1 MMFGIN
7 TGYFALHLVLLSSLL
22 SLLEVLPCFSFLFLV
37 DLSDTIG
44 SKFPVWALF
53 LILSI
58 IFLFTNIFC
67 TKYEEPPKGFY
78 MVVWICY
85 DSLPYRY

>member
-7 TGYFALHLVLLSSLL
+7 IGYSVLHLVLLSSLL
-22 SLLEVLPCFSFLFLV
+22 SLLEVSHFFFFLSLV

-44 SKFPVWALF
+44 SKFPVWVLF

-58 IFLFTNIFC
+58 IFLLTNIFC
-67 TKYEEPPKGFY
+67 TQFEEPPKGFY
-78 MVVWICY
+78 MVV
-85 DSLPYRY
+85 